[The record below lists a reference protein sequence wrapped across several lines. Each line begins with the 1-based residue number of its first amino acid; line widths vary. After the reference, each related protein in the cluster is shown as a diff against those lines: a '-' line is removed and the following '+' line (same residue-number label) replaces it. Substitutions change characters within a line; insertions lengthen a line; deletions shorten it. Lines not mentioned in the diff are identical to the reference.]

1 MINYDESEDLSK
13 ENLSYSFNFHNSN
26 FGIKYPGEDFFEPNL
41 VPNNSSEN
49 QNNSQ
54 NLDVSK
60 VFNEKDEQSE
70 DLSSSILML
79 KNKRKR
85 KIFFTKKQ
93 KKVYPKYKK
102 SNFEVLCITA
112 VNKYF
117 IKKINERIKQHTSL
131 KNIILHTPSYEDF
144 SEKIIIKEN
153 RKKFLTKKMK
163 HILKEKKIKKR
174 NNSSNNLNDNSN
186 NNSCFIK
193 LIEETNDEKLISLLN
208 MSYKEVIKE
217 FYNSFDFVLF
227 KFDEKIIF
235 YEREFMRRNKKA
247 NCKSLIE
254 KDGLIDF
261 LEEK

>member
-1 MINYDESEDLSK
+1 MNNYEESEDLSK
-13 ENLSYSFNFHNSN
+13 DKLSYNIDFHNSN

-41 VPNNSSEN
+41 VPNNSSES

-60 VFNEKDEQSE
+60 IFNEKDEQSE

-85 KIFFTKKQ
+85 KIFFIKKQ
-93 KKVYPKYKK
+93 KNPKYKK
-102 SNFEVLCITA
+102 ANFAARCITA
-112 VNKYF
+112 TNQYF
-117 IKKINERIKQHTSL
+117 IKTINEKIKQHTSL

-153 RKKFLTKKMK
+153 RKEFLTKKMK
-163 HILKEKKIKKR
+163 HILEEKKIKKR

-186 NNSCFIK
+186 NNSSFIK
-193 LIEETNDEKLISLLN
+193 LIEETNDDKLISLLN
-208 MSYKEVIKE
+208 MSYKDVIKE
-217 FYNSFDFVLF
+217 FYNSFDFELF
-227 KFDEKIIF
+227 KFDRAIIF
-235 YEREFMRRNKKA
+235 YEREFMRRNKKP

-254 KDGLIDF
+254 KDGLIEF